1 MPIAILDKKTLWT
14 KILFEINPDF
24 ECIGKFLYKQIHA
37 EKILLLSHDCNNGKI
52 VIAMSL
58 QEIQQQG

>member
-14 KILFEINPDF
+14 KILFEINTDF
-24 ECIGKFLYKQIHA
+24 ECIGKFLYKEIHA

-58 QEIQQQG
+58 